1 MARHPTEMSLFL
13 VLDVSDPLDVRPPVV
28 EVNVGSNMA
37 YNTKPGVAILVTV
50 DAGNPGES
58 CRALAGL
65 IRGEDK
71 YAWVRHWPHI
81 DTFLRQW
88 DPDAPAWPPA
98 FPSYRS
104 IGGKADE

>member
-1 MARHPTEMSLFL
+1 
-13 VLDVSDPLDVRPPVV
+13 
-28 EVNVGSNMA
+28 
-37 YNTKPGVAILVTV
+37 VAILVTV

-71 YAWVRHWPHI
+71 YAWVRHWPDLATH
-81 DTFLRQW
+81 LRPW
-88 DPDAPAWPPA
+88 DPDAPVWPPG